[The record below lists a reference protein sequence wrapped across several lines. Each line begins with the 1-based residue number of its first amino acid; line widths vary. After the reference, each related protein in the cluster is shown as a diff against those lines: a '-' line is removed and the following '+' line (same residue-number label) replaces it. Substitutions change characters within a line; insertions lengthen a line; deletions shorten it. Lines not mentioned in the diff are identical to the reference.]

1 MGLVD
6 DRLNHEYLEGV
17 EKFIDYAFSKLDG
30 VQVIRC
36 PCIKC
41 CNTYSLPRHIVS
53 SHLKAYGILRSYTFW
68 YHHGEVLAEQEN
80 DIEVDEYDSQEFNG
94 EGYNGM
100 QDLMENLFPQCNTPG
115 GDEAT
120 HESTDQG
127 PEEEPNTDAAKFYAL
142 LDKYNQPL
150 YEGSRTSKLSALV
163 NLLHVKNLGKWSNK
177 SFTALL
183 ELLRKDFLPHD
194 STLPNSYYEAKKTI
208 RELGLSYIKIDACKN
223 DCMLY
228 WKEDIDAE
236 SCKVCGSSRWKE
248 EKHTGEI
255 KHSSAGKKIPH
266 KTMRYFPIK
275 PRLQRLF
282 MCRKTAAYAKWH
294 KECRVDDGVMRH
306 PADSKAWKEFDKIHS
321 SFASEPRNVRLCLA
335 SDRFQ
340 PFANMRTSYSIWPV
354 FLVPLNLPPWMCMKQ
369 QNVMLSMLL
378 PGPDGPG
385 DAIDVYLQP
394 LIEEL
399 IELWEDGVDT
409 YDSSTKTNFKLRAQL
424 FFGQCMTSLLMEIY
438 QAIAQRESWHV
449 QFVIKKQI
457 QCGLRKV
464 GSFATWVIGAFF
476 AEATDGEM
484 TELLLM
490 VQKRAENHQRS
501 YPEMMCSSKCRIYRE
516 LYCQRI

>member
-1 MGLVD
+1 
-6 DRLNHEYLEGV
+6 
-17 EKFIDYAFSKLDG
+17 
-30 VQVIRC
+30 
-36 PCIKC
+36 
-41 CNTYSLPRHIVS
+41 
-53 SHLKAYGILRSYTFW
+53 
-68 YHHGEVLAEQEN
+68 
-80 DIEVDEYDSQEFNG
+80 
-94 EGYNGM
+94 
-100 QDLMENLFPQCNTPG
+100 
-115 GDEAT
+115 
-120 HESTDQG
+120 
-127 PEEEPNTDAAKFYAL
+127 
-142 LDKYNQPL
+142 
-150 YEGSRTSKLSALV
+150 
-163 NLLHVKNLGKWSNK
+163 
-177 SFTALL
+177 
-183 ELLRKDFLPHD
+183 
-194 STLPNSYYEAKKTI
+194 
-208 RELGLSYIKIDACKN
+208 
-223 DCMLY
+223 
-228 WKEDIDAE
+228 
-236 SCKVCGSSRWKE
+236 
-248 EKHTGEI
+248 
-255 KHSSAGKKIPH
+255 
-266 KTMRYFPIK
+266 
-275 PRLQRLF
+275 

-484 TELLLM
+484 IELLLM
-490 VQKRAENHQRS
+490 VQKRAKDHRRS